1 MTTTSHD
8 VISENYLRL
17 NISSGGLPIGSIDFI
32 SEKINFNISGRS
44 FFKGMAAINQLELEY
59 SDGKL
64 IFIFKNK
71 KNLALN
77 CSLKE
82 FEKVCTH
89 IKTYGYRK
97 SY

>member
-1 MTTTSHD
+1 MTITSHD
-8 VISENYLRL
+8 MISENYLRL
-17 NISSGGLPIGSIDFI
+17 NISSGGLSRGSIDFI

-44 FFKGMAAINQLELEY
+44 FFKGMTAINQLELEY

-71 KNLALN
+71 KNLEFN

-82 FEKVCTH
+82 FEKVNAHIQTH
-89 IKTYGYRK
+89 GYRK
-97 SY
+97 TY